1 MATDYQMRT
10 YRRDE
15 SVVFLKVNEEFGGL
29 SNMSAYMLRIPVQNS
44 NTGVTVLTTEALY
57 QACRYPHMPDLQ
69 RTIIEQK
76 SPMAAKMKSKP
87 HRAGDSRAD
96 WDQVRVKIMRW
107 CLRVKL
113 ATHWNDFSRLLLATR
128 DKPIVE
134 QSAKDDFWGAKVVDG
149 ATLKG
154 MNVLGHGAEGRGQ
167 GSEPAGQ
174 YRRATARRAAGD
186 RELPSLWTA
195 HFRGRP
201 ASEKDRRRCLIFA
214 PAVERSLR

>member
-1 MATDYQMRT
+1 MANDDQMRT

-15 SVVFLKVNEEFGGL
+15 SVVFLKVKEDFGGL
-29 SNMSAYMLRIPVQNS
+29 SNMSDYRLRIPVPNS
-44 NTGVTVLTTEALY
+44 NVGVTVLTTEALY
-57 QACRYPHMPDLQ
+57 QACRYPHLPDLQ

-113 ATHWNDFSRLLLATR
+113 ATHWSEFSRLLLATR

-134 QSAKDDFWGAKVVDG
+134 QSAKDDFWGAKVTDG
-149 ATLKG
+149 ATLTG
-154 MNVLGHGAEGRGQ
+154 RNVLGRLLMELREEVKEANQQGNTDGLRRVEPLEIESFLLFGQ
-167 GSEPAGQ
+167 SILAVDLRPKKIV
-174 YRRATARRAAGD
+174 AA
-186 RELPSLWTA
+186 A
-195 HFRGRP
+195 
-201 ASEKDRRRCLIFA
+201 
-214 PAVERSLR
+214 

>member
-1 MATDYQMRT
+1 MRT

-29 SNMSAYMLRIPVQNS
+29 SNMSAYKLRIPVQNS

-57 QACRYPHMPDLQ
+57 QACRYPHLPDLQ

-154 MNVLGHGAEGRGQ
+154 MNVLGRLLMELREEVKEANQQGNTDGLRRVEPLEIENFLLYGQ
-167 GSEPAGQ
+167 PILAVDL
-174 YRRATARRAAGD
+174 RPKKIVAA
-186 RELPSLWTA
+186 A
-195 HFRGRP
+195 
-201 ASEKDRRRCLIFA
+201 
-214 PAVERSLR
+214 